1 MPAASVDDRVAC
13 VIRTLEDAS
22 RVTLDRVPAR
32 KEADALLMCDASNFE
47 VKDVKNL
54 FMQGQIDAVDRQ
66 KARAQWADLKRVFE
80 ECGYAVQVIP
90 SRPGLEDM
98 VFTANQVLVGEDHES
113 KPYVVA
119 SHMLHSSRRA
129 EVPFFRDWFAGR
141 GYRIVDLPVEHEGT
155 PLHFEGQGDAI
166 WHPGRKL
173 LWGGY
178 GHRTRLEA
186 YEILSEMLGVPVVV
200 LHLKHEK
207 FYHLDTAFCALDE
220 NTVMIHPPA
229 FDDAGLSLI
238 RHYFRHVLEVGDAD
252 ANNFACNAVA
262 LGKTVVLQ
270 KGSQETC
277 GELRKLGF
285 EPVEVDT
292 GEFMKSGG
300 SVFCL
305 KMGIYK

>member
-1 MPAASVDDRVAC
+1 MPTASVDDRVTC
-13 VIRTLEDAS
+13 VIHTLEEAS
-22 RVTLDRVPAR
+22 RLTLDRVGSR

-47 VKDVKNL
+47 VKDVKNP
-54 FMQGQIDAVDRQ
+54 FMQGQIDSVDKD

-80 ECGYAVQVIP
+80 ECGYAVQVVA

-98 VFTANQVLVGEDHES
+98 VFTANQVLVGEDDQS
-113 KPYVVA
+113 QPYAVV
-119 SHMLHSSRRA
+119 SHMLHPSRRA
-129 EVPFFRDWFAGR
+129 EVPFFRDWFAGH
-141 GYRIVDLPVEHEGT
+141 GYRIVELPVEHLGT

-166 WHPGRKL
+166 WHPARKL

-178 GHRTRLEA
+178 GHRTLLEA
-186 YEILSEMLGVPVVV
+186 YELLSAMLGVPVVV
-200 LHLKHEK
+200 LRLRQEK

-229 FDDAGLSLI
+229 FDDTGLSLI
-238 RHYFRHVLEVGDAD
+238 RHYFKHVLEVGEAD
-252 ANNFACNAVA
+252 ANNFACNALA
-262 LGKTVVLQ
+262 LGKKVVLQ
-270 KGSQETC
+270 KGSPETC
-277 GELRKLGF
+277 ANLRKVGF

>member
-13 VIRTLEDAS
+13 VIHTIEDAS
-22 RVTLDRVPAR
+22 RLTLGSVASR
-32 KEADALLMCDASNFE
+32 KETDAILMCDASNFE

-54 FMQGQIDAVDRQ
+54 FMQGQIDAVDKE
-66 KARAQWADLKRVFE
+66 KAGAQWSGLKRVFE

-98 VFTANQVLVGEDHES
+98 VFTANQVLVGQDDQS
-113 KPYVVA
+113 RPYVVA
-119 SHMLHSSRRA
+119 SHMLHPSRRA

-141 GYRIVDLPVEHEGT
+141 GYRIVELPVEHDAT

-166 WHPGRKL
+166 WHPAKKL

-178 GHRTRLEA
+178 GHRTRLES
-186 YEILSEMLGVPVVV
+186 YDILSGMLAVPVVV
-200 LHLKHEK
+200 LRLANEK

-220 NTVMIHPPA
+220 NTVMIHAPA
-229 FDDAGLSLI
+229 FDQTGLALI
-238 RHYFRHVLEVGDAD
+238 RHYFKQVLEVGEAD
-252 ANNFACNAVA
+252 ANNFACNALA
-262 LGKTVVLQ
+262 LGKKVVLQ
-270 KGSQETC
+270 KGSQDTC
-277 GELRKLGF
+277 GKLCKLGF

-292 GEFMKSGG
+292 SEFMKSGG
-300 SVFCL
+300 SVYCL